1 MQTLLE
7 VLGSLRE
14 LGSEG
19 LASGLALIVGRIVAN
34 DGIDDIDARLVGI
47 GLPVVHPLALGP
59 RIRAKED
66 DLLIAEGLLD
76 LVPHR
81 LELVILKLLGTHGG
95 QPKAKAPYSAALSA
109 EKSAQEMTF
118 ASAPAPLAPSAT
130 RFAMA
135 SVLPVPLQ

>member
-47 GLPVVHPLALGP
+47 GLPVV
-59 RIRAKED
+59 
-66 DLLIAEGLLD
+66 
-76 LVPHR
+76 
-81 LELVILKLLGTHGG
+81 
-95 QPKAKAPYSAALSA
+95 SAG
-109 EKSAQEMTF
+109 
-118 ASAPAPLAPSAT
+118 
-130 RFAMA
+130 RF
-135 SVLPVPLQ
+135 